1 MGRER
6 RLMAVS
12 VLGMAVAMALLPFAT
27 SIVAVALALAVAG
40 LVETPFDIAFL
51 TLRQRRTDPA
61 KFGRT
66 FAVSMALNQ
75 LGGPIG
81 SAVAGPLIAFSLT
94 GALWVAVALVAA
106 AAIFP
111 ILVIP
116 ERDEP

>member
-1 MGRER
+1 M
-6 RLMAVS
+6 
-12 VLGMAVAMALLPFAT
+12 
-27 SIVAVALALAVAG
+27 
-40 LVETPFDIAFL
+40 
-51 TLRQRRTDPA
+51 
-61 KFGRT
+61 
-66 FAVSMALNQ
+66 SMALNQ